1 MRAIRFYRHDHCI
14 VLPRMPFVEVSVIL
28 PFRDH
33 EDRIGQACR
42 NLATYLR
49 AQGQTFEILAVDQG
63 SGDNSQSVL
72 ALLGHE
78 LPELRVIVG
87 RGYGAGSN
95 VAKAEVLVLANVESA
110 GIGVATSLHLA
121 LERVSKAEVDMYLV
135 GERLLVARQSS
146 CQKLIASGATRRA
159 KSERGLLDLA
169 GNRGLV
175 VRSYG
180 PLAPRPALS
189 MTRLFAGI
197 LPSLVGSSQDR
208 RLLW

>member
-1 MRAIRFYRHDHCI
+1 M
-14 VLPRMPFVEVSVIL
+14 LSVEVSVIL

-33 EDRIGQACR
+33 EDRIGRACL
-42 NLATYLR
+42 NVATYLR
-49 AQGQTFEILAVDQG
+49 EQGKTFEILAVDQG

-78 LPELRVIVG
+78 LPELRVIAG
-87 RGYGAGSN
+87 RGYGAGSS
-95 VAKAEVLVLANVESA
+95 AAEAPVLVLANVDSA

-146 CQKLIASGATRRA
+146 CQKLIGSGATRRA
-159 KSERGLLDLA
+159 KSERDLLNLA
-169 GNRGLV
+169 SIRGLV

-189 MTRLFAGI
+189 MSRLFAGI
-197 LPSLVGSSQDR
+197 LPSVIGSSQV
-208 RLLW
+208 W